1 MLADCSLTAL
11 PITCSK
17 LYFLSEFRSQ
27 TRREL
32 MSLLV
37 FENTKISHRKK
48 IFNLFGVDYYI
59 TKWPWVNLPLM
70 LSVGIVYALLF
81 SPETSS
87 FWKYWEVFV
96 RTVDSQIIS
105 SAGTTVWDNPM
116 LALCARLCPFKVRQ
130 NAWNCNQ
137 AIHRP
142 IQPIT
147 YYIITT

>member
-1 MLADCSLTAL
+1 
-11 PITCSK
+11 
-17 LYFLSEFRSQ
+17 
-27 TRREL
+27 

-87 FWKYWEVFV
+87 F
-96 RTVDSQIIS
+96 
-105 SAGTTVWDNPM
+105 
-116 LALCARLCPFKVRQ
+116 
-130 NAWNCNQ
+130 
-137 AIHRP
+137 
-142 IQPIT
+142 
-147 YYIITT
+147 